1 MSKITAMTVTAK
13 TSPRRSQAERSAAT
27 RDALLDA
34 TIACLVED
42 GYAKTTTSRV
52 AERAGVSRGAHL
64 HHFQTRQA
72 LVAAAMERLAER
84 RGAELLA
91 AAEDLPQG
99 RERLVQ
105 GLDLLWA
112 SYANPLFQA
121 ALDLWSHA
129 RTDADLRER
138 LVPVERRL
146 DRQTLAITRQLFPA
160 ICRAAR
166 LRPADRDGGRRRS
179 AASRCSTRCTPATGA
194 IASSGS
200 TAVRGWS
207 SCLRARSEH
216 HLKPSRHRGAVRDS
230 QRSRERDLKRAG
242 STAASARTRP
252 VDDVWLGARV
262 GTACRGERE
271 QIPTGRAE
279 L

>member
-1 MSKITAMTVTAK
+1 MSATDK
-13 TSPRRSQAERSAAT
+13 SFPRRSQAERSAAT
-27 RDALLDA
+27 REALLGA
-34 TIACLVED
+34 TIECLVED
-42 GYAKTTTSRV
+42 GYANTTTSRV

-91 AAEDLPQG
+91 AAENLPEG

-146 DRQTLAITRQLFPA
+146 DRQTLAITKQLFPA
-160 ICRAAR
+160 IAEQPDFDRLIEMAVSTIRGLALLDTLHPGDRRNRKQWRYSRAR
-166 LRPADRDGGRRRS
+166 LVELFE
-179 AASRCSTRCTPATGA
+179 GA
-194 IASSGS
+194 
-200 TAVRGWS
+200 
-207 SCLRARSEH
+207 L
-216 HLKPSRHRGAVRDS
+216 
-230 QRSRERDLKRAG
+230 
-242 STAASARTRP
+242 
-252 VDDVWLGARV
+252 
-262 GTACRGERE
+262 
-271 QIPTGRAE
+271 
-279 L
+279 

>member
-1 MSKITAMTVTAK
+1 MSKITAMTLTANP
-13 TSPRRSQAERSAAT
+13 SPRRSQAERSAAT

-42 GYAKTTTSRV
+42 GYANTTTSRV

-160 ICRAAR
+160 IAEQPDFDR
-166 LRPADRDGGRRRS
+166 LIELAVSTIRGLALLDTLHPGDGRNRKQWRYS
-179 AASRCSTRCTPATGA
+179 
-194 IASSGS
+194 
-200 TAVRGWS
+200 
-207 SCLRARSEH
+207 
-216 HLKPSRHRGAVRDS
+216 
-230 QRSRERDLKRAG
+230 
-242 STAASARTRP
+242 RTRL
-252 VDDVWLGARV
+252 VELFEGA
-262 GTACRGERE
+262 
-271 QIPTGRAE
+271 

>member
-1 MSKITAMTVTAK
+1 MSKIIAMAVTSKPAQ
-13 TSPRRSQAERSAAT
+13 RRSQAERSAAT

-42 GYAKTTTSRV
+42 GYANTTTSRV

-64 HHFQTRQA
+64 HHFQTRHA

-91 AAEDLPQG
+91 AAEGLPEG
-99 RERLVQ
+99 RERLLQ

-146 DRQTLAITRQLFPA
+146 DRQTLAITKQLFPA
-160 ICRAAR
+160 IAEQPDFDRLIELAVSTIRGLALLDTLHPGDGRNHKQRRYSRAR
-166 LRPADRDGGRRRS
+166 LVEMFE
-179 AASRCSTRCTPATGA
+179 AA
-194 IASSGS
+194 
-200 TAVRGWS
+200 
-207 SCLRARSEH
+207 L
-216 HLKPSRHRGAVRDS
+216 
-230 QRSRERDLKRAG
+230 
-242 STAASARTRP
+242 
-252 VDDVWLGARV
+252 
-262 GTACRGERE
+262 
-271 QIPTGRAE
+271 
-279 L
+279 

>member
-1 MSKITAMTVTAK
+1 MSKISGVPATAK
-13 TSPRRSQAERSAAT
+13 PSERRSQAERSAAT

-34 TIACLVED
+34 TIACLVAD
-42 GYAKTTTSRV
+42 GYANTTTSRV

-91 AAEDLPQG
+91 AAEKLPDG

-129 RTDADLRER
+129 RTDPDLRER

-146 DRQTLAITRQLFPA
+146 DRQTLEITRRLFPTIAEQPDFDRLIELA
-160 ICRAAR
+160 ISTIRGLALLDTLHPGDGRNRKQWHYSRAR
-166 LRPADRDGGRRRS
+166 LVELFE
-179 AASRCSTRCTPATGA
+179 AAA
-194 IASSGS
+194 
-200 TAVRGWS
+200 
-207 SCLRARSEH
+207 
-216 HLKPSRHRGAVRDS
+216 
-230 QRSRERDLKRAG
+230 
-242 STAASARTRP
+242 
-252 VDDVWLGARV
+252 
-262 GTACRGERE
+262 
-271 QIPTGRAE
+271 
-279 L
+279 

>member
-1 MSKITAMTVTAK
+1 MSKITAMAVTAK
-13 TSPRRSQAERSAAT
+13 PSPRRSQAERSAAT

-42 GYAKTTTSRV
+42 GYANTTTSRV

-64 HHFQTRQA
+64 HHFQTRHA

-91 AAEDLPQG
+91 AAEDLPEG
-99 RERLVQ
+99 RERLVE

-146 DRQTLAITRQLFPA
+146 DRQTLAITKQLFPA
-160 ICRAAR
+160 IAEQPDFDRLIELAVSTIRGLALLDTLHPGDGRNRKQWRYSRAR
-166 LRPADRDGGRRRS
+166 LVELFES
-179 AASRCSTRCTPATGA
+179 A
-194 IASSGS
+194 
-200 TAVRGWS
+200 
-207 SCLRARSEH
+207 L
-216 HLKPSRHRGAVRDS
+216 
-230 QRSRERDLKRAG
+230 
-242 STAASARTRP
+242 
-252 VDDVWLGARV
+252 
-262 GTACRGERE
+262 
-271 QIPTGRAE
+271 
-279 L
+279 

>member
-1 MSKITAMTVTAK
+1 MSVTAGA
-13 TSPRRSQAERSAAT
+13 SRRSQAERSAAT

-42 GYAKTTTSRV
+42 GYANTTTSRV

-91 AAEDLPQG
+91 AAENLPDG

-121 ALDLWSHA
+121 ALGLWSHA
-129 RTDADLRER
+129 RTDPDLRER
-138 LVPVERRL
+138 LAPVERRL
-146 DRQTLAITRQLFPA
+146 DRQTLEVSKRLFPTIA
-160 ICRAAR
+160 EQPDFERLIEMAVSTARGLALLDTLHPGDGRNRKQWRYSRAR
-166 LRPADRDGGRRRS
+166 LVELFEG
-179 AASRCSTRCTPATGA
+179 AT
-194 IASSGS
+194 
-200 TAVRGWS
+200 
-207 SCLRARSEH
+207 
-216 HLKPSRHRGAVRDS
+216 
-230 QRSRERDLKRAG
+230 
-242 STAASARTRP
+242 
-252 VDDVWLGARV
+252 
-262 GTACRGERE
+262 
-271 QIPTGRAE
+271 
-279 L
+279 

>member
-1 MSKITAMTVTAK
+1 MPVTAGA
-13 TSPRRSQAERSAAT
+13 SRRSQAERSAAT

-42 GYAKTTTSRV
+42 GYANTTTSRV

-91 AAEDLPQG
+91 AAENLPDG

-121 ALDLWSHA
+121 ALGLWSHA
-129 RTDADLRER
+129 RTDPDLRER
-138 LVPVERRL
+138 LAPVERRL
-146 DRQTLAITRQLFPA
+146 DRQTLEVSKRLFPTIA
-160 ICRAAR
+160 EQPDFERLIEMAVSTARGLALLDTLHPGDGRNRKQWRYSRAR
-166 LRPADRDGGRRRS
+166 LVELFEG
-179 AASRCSTRCTPATGA
+179 AT
-194 IASSGS
+194 
-200 TAVRGWS
+200 
-207 SCLRARSEH
+207 
-216 HLKPSRHRGAVRDS
+216 
-230 QRSRERDLKRAG
+230 
-242 STAASARTRP
+242 
-252 VDDVWLGARV
+252 
-262 GTACRGERE
+262 
-271 QIPTGRAE
+271 
-279 L
+279 